1 MMQTW
6 MLKKRQLFFQVDGTN
21 SDASQQN
28 LSFLS
33 WWHKPERLT
42 KKTKLF
48 FQVSDG
54 ETNVNAQQQN
64 LFSDLMMQMWKLDFK
79 ILPAV
84 PNHLCL
90 FRMGWGGDD
99 PFPLFQHVS
108 IELRE
113 HWKGQEIQRGDQTVW
128 NVPLGTAAI
137 IVLTILLLKWS
148 EPLMRDHPYVRPP
161 WWETA
166 LLRDHSHERPSWWKD
181 CPYERPPW
189 CEMICW
195 ETALMTDRPD
205 ERPSWLET
213 TLMRD
218 HPDERLPWWDTALK
232 RDHPDKRLPWWET
245 ALMRHRPEE
254 RPPW

>member
-1 MMQTW
+1 MQTW

-33 WWHKPERLT
+33 WWHKPERLA

-113 HWKGQEIQRGDQTVW
+113 HWKGQESQRGDQTVW

-148 EPLMRDHPYVRPP
+148 EPLMRDHPDVRPP
-161 WWETA
+161 WWETT
-166 LLRDHSHERPSWWKD
+166 LMRDRPV
-181 CPYERPPW
+181 ERPPW
-189 CEMICW
+189 W
-195 ETALMTDRPD
+195 ETILMKRLPL
-205 ERPSWLET
+205 WET

-218 HPDERLPWWDTALK
+218 DLLRDCPDERPPWWETILIRDHPDERPPW
-232 RDHPDKRLPWWET
+232 RET
-245 ALMRHRPEE
+245 AMMRHRPEE